1 MDLGLTTYFLTQTG
15 CSAGDIQGVVN
26 ENFVYLDLK
35 RRISYPREIALE
47 TPAFSTWGKYEIDF
61 FAKFGP
67 YRTSITYAIEVKT
80 EKTAERPQKKSWKRE
95 KRIMILYA
103 KGNTHG
109 GIHGNIYTIPIYGIA
124 KFQFN

>member
-1 MDLGLTTYFLTQTG
+1 M
-15 CSAGDIQGVVN
+15 VN

-47 TPAFSTWGKYEIDF
+47 TPAFSTDQH
-61 FAKFGP
+61 
-67 YRTSITYAIEVKT
+67 TYAIEVKT
-80 EKTAERPQKKSWKRE
+80 EKNSGKTAEEILE
-95 KRIMILYA
+95 KRKADYVLYA

-109 GIHGNIYTIPIYGIA
+109 GIHGNTYTIPIYGIA

>member
-1 MDLGLTTYFLTQTG
+1 M
-15 CSAGDIQGVVN
+15 VN

-61 FAKFGP
+61 FVKSVHAGQH
-67 YRTSITYAIEVKT
+67 TYAVEVKT
-80 EKTAERPQKKSWKRE
+80 GKNSGKTAEEILE
-95 KRIMILYA
+95 KRKADYVLYA

-109 GIHGNIYTIPIYGIA
+109 GIHGNTYTIPIYGIA
-124 KFQFN
+124 KFQFK